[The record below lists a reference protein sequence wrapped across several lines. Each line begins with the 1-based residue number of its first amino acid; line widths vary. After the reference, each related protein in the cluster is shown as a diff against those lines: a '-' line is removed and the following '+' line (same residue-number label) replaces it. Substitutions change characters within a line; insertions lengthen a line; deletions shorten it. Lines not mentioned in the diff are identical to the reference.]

1 VPEAPSGERSTRRI
15 LWIAALLLVPLPMLR
30 FGAVIPV
37 ARYLL
42 LGGVTGGLIASE
54 GTGTIPNVFFVLLML
69 HVLVYAALLYG
80 AARLLARALHA
91 AGPRLARRLALAL
104 VAAATLVA
112 LTQEI
117 YVTPFAP
124 VSPRAS
130 LLDVLR

>member
-1 VPEAPSGERSTRRI
+1 MSEAAPGERSTRRI

-42 LGGVTGGLIASE
+42 LGGVTGGLIANE
-54 GTGTIPNVFFVLLML
+54 GIGTIPNAILLLMTL
-69 HVLVYAALLYG
+69 HVLVYGALLYG
-80 AARLLARALHA
+80 AARLLARGLHA
-91 AGPRLARRLALAL
+91 ASPRLARRLALAL
-104 VAAATLVA
+104 VAAGTLVA

-130 LLDVLR
+130 LLQVLR